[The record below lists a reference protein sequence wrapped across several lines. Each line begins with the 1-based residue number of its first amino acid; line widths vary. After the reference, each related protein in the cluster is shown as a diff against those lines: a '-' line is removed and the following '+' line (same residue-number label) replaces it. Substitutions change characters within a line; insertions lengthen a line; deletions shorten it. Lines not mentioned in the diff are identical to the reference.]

1 MWPVNNGVQSTKIA
15 MLILILSW
23 LKKIPEIF
31 YNLWGYESHL
41 IMQEI
46 GKFEVKTDVIPNEL
60 EKRMAFT
67 VNGNLVFI
75 DSMQFMKSRCLG

>member
-1 MWPVNNGVQSTKIA
+1 
-15 MLILILSW
+15 
-23 LKKIPEIF
+23 
-31 YNLWGYESHL
+31 
-41 IMQEI
+41 MQEI

-75 DSMQFMKSRCLG
+75 DSMQFMNSRYLG